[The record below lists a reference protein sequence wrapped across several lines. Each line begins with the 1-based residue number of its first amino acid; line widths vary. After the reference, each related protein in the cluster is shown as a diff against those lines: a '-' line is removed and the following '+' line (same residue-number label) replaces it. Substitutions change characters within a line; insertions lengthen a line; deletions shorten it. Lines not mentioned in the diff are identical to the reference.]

1 MPLITSLK
9 PISDNP
15 LSSIINGALSTA
27 LQYFGVTSPTSE
39 QQIPSVQVTSV
50 ESPSNL
56 HPGGTFTI
64 QVLNP
69 NTRKYETL
77 PPVELQ
83 LPQSK
88 RTSIEP
94 FTFTV
99 EQPDTLSND
108 EIQNIIRQSNPDYRS
123 AGFFN
128 KEQTTTIK
136 DGLIA
141 ILQHKDTPRA
151 GFINMFR
158 SILDESDLHISEVE
172 KEQIMKN
179 VEEQFGG
186 FRFISQTDPDTK
198 ENSAAKAARLI
209 KEIYEPSD
217 AAKGLLTKDK
227 ITELIHELFLTI
239 KDLIPISAYHRGG
252 ERPKY
257 RTNYTD
263 FIPVKNRSKK
273 SNNAT
278 TYKVKSRRGKKS
290 YKKRQ
295 SRRK

>member
-1 MPLITSLK
+1 MPLITSLT
-9 PISDNP
+9 PISGNP
-15 LSSIINGALSTA
+15 LSSIISGAVSTA
-27 LQYFGVTSPTSE
+27 LQYFGVTNPTSE
-39 QQIPSVQVTSV
+39 QQMPSVQVTSM

-56 HPGGTFTI
+56 YPGGTITI

-69 NTRKYETL
+69 KTSKYETL

-94 FTFTV
+94 ITFTV
-99 EQPDTLSND
+99 EKPDTLSID
-108 EIQNIIRQSNPDYRS
+108 EIQNIIVKSNPDYRS
-123 AGFFN
+123 AGFLN
-128 KEQTTTIK
+128 EEQTTTIK
-136 DGLIA
+136 NGLID
-141 ILQHKDTPRA
+141 ILQHKNAPRE
-151 GFINMFR
+151 GFIKIFR
-158 SILDESDLHISEVE
+158 SIINDPGLRIPEGE
-172 KEQIMKN
+172 KVKIMEN
-179 VEEQFGG
+179 VEQQFGD
-186 FRFISQTDPDTK
+186 FRFMDQTGSTTN
-198 ENSAAKAARLI
+198 ENSAAKAARLL

-217 AAKGLLTKDK
+217 TAKDLLTKDN
-227 ITELIHELFLTI
+227 IIELIQNLFMTI
-239 KDLIPISAYHRGG
+239 KDLIPRSAHRGG

-263 FIPVKNRSKK
+263 FIHVKNRSKK

>member
-1 MPLITSLK
+1 MPVITSLT
-9 PISDNP
+9 PISGNP
-15 LSSIINGALSTA
+15 LSSIISGAVSTA

-39 QQIPSVQVTSV
+39 QQMPSVQVTSM

-56 HPGGTFTI
+56 YPGGTITI

-69 NTRKYETL
+69 KTSKYETL

-88 RTSIEP
+88 GTSIEP
-94 FTFTV
+94 ITFTV
-99 EQPDTLSND
+99 EQPDTLSIH
-108 EIQNIIRQSNPDYRS
+108 EIQNIIDQSKPDDRS

-128 KEQTTTIK
+128 EEQTTTIK
-136 DGLIA
+136 NGLID
-141 ILQHKDTPRA
+141 ILQHKNAPHE
-151 GFINMFR
+151 GLIKIFR
-158 SILDESDLHISEVE
+158 SIINDPDLDIPEGE
-172 KEQIMKN
+172 KLNIMKN
-179 VEEQFGG
+179 VEQQFGD
-186 FRFISQTDPDTK
+186 FRFMDQTNPTTN
-198 ENSAAKAARLI
+198 ENSASKVARLL

-217 AAKGLLTKDK
+217 TAKDLLTKDK
-227 ITELIHELFLTI
+227 INKLIQDLFTTI
-239 KDLIPISAYHRGG
+239 KDLLPKSAHHRGG